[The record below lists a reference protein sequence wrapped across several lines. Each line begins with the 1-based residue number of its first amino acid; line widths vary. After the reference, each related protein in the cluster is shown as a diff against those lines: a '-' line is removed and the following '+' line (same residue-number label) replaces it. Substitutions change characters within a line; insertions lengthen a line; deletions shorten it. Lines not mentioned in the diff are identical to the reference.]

1 LETESIMKV
10 VNSKYAAAV
19 AMAALL
25 VAGCSNG
32 GSQFAPLGGTRAL
45 SPLSHEVASTMMK
58 SSTANPAECAS
69 PNPAQVG
76 QCHLAIMQTIVE
88 HFAQIKAAT
97 PQAALPSGVAF
108 LQTALQVP
116 QIDSQDKAI
125 ISQTLTTYE
134 SMQGLQIS
142 ETCQEAENQFDAG
155 IQSAI
160 ASRPTFSKI
169 LAYLKE
175 ELNKY
180 PSCAGFSFGVESA
193 MFIIRDGEST
203 IYNAKWYASLGV
215 KPGTLRQALPGVVQS
230 DKTTWG
236 STLIDAGGADIEG
249 GVGGA
254 IVGALSTGGPGA
266 GPAALIGAGGASVG
280 SLCHSAWNWFWGK

>member
-1 LETESIMKV
+1 
-10 VNSKYAAAV
+10 
-19 AMAALL
+19 MAK
-25 VAGCSNG
+25 
-32 GSQFAPLGGTRAL
+32 PT
-45 SPLSHEVASTMMK
+45 
-58 SSTANPAECAS
+58 TANPVVCAS

-88 HFAQIKAAT
+88 NFAQIKAAT
-97 PQAALPSGVAF
+97 PQAAPPSGVAF
-108 LQTALQVP
+108 MQTALQVP
-116 QIDSQDKAI
+116 QIDSQDKAL
-125 ISQTLTTYE
+125 ISQTLATYE

-142 ETCQEAENQFDAG
+142 ETCQEAESQFNAG
-155 IQSAI
+155 LQSVI
-160 ASRPTFSKI
+160 AATPKFSKI

-175 ELNKY
+175 EQNKY

-193 MFIIRDGEST
+193 MFIIKDGEST

-215 KPGTLRQALPGVVQS
+215 EPNALRSHSPKAVQPNQ
-230 DKTTWG
+230 TTWG

-249 GVGGA
+249 GVSGA

-266 GPAALIGAGGASVG
+266 GPGALIVGGAASVG